1 MLDLV
6 VLGIPA
12 GVVIVALVEAIKRL
26 TKLEGDIAIVIA
38 LVVGITITV
47 GAHLSEVFPAFGEW
61 WEVVL
66 SGALLG
72 LSACG
77 LFDLGQA
84 LKNFSK

>member
-26 TKLEGDIAIVIA
+26 TKLEGDISIVIA

-47 GAHLSEVFPAFGEW
+47 GAHLSEISPTFGEW

-72 LSACG
+72 LSPSG

-84 LKNFSK
+84 LKNLSK